1 MEAFSAYVDIQR
13 RLEAENQGVRG
24 GLVAESFIQEI
35 LHYFWKG
42 PGQRKQWFRMG
53 KVAKIIIS
61 PKSEFYYFLLPFG
74 GHFGTKISLKSRL
87 ASPWAALGSHLDRF
101 LGVRKFAL
109 NKFYGTGR
117 TRPGPDWKSSQVG
130 WQSLSIRSAI

>member
-61 PKSEFYYFLLPFG
+61 PKSEFYNEPEVIFP
-74 GHFGTKISLKSRL
+74 
-87 ASPWAALGSHLDRF
+87 
-101 LGVRKFAL
+101 
-109 NKFYGTGR
+109 
-117 TRPGPDWKSSQVG
+117 
-130 WQSLSIRSAI
+130 